1 MGLCDLALNDYT
13 QAVTD
18 FDRAILL
25 TNDDEYLEMKYNE
38 AKQMLE
44 SKNNGSSSQT
54 ELPY

>member
-44 SKNNGSSSQT
+44 SKNNGSSSQA
-54 ELPY
+54 ELP